1 MGDGH
6 VVEVIRGRQHQ
17 GAGTDFL
24 QTTARPTER
33 ALGEGA
39 AFRDVKIAIIVNE
52 IKGLGQREILLP
64 RAERAAGHANERVGA
79 EIGRGRD
86 GDVTRRDHRDTRV
99 GIRTRQAQGARTE
112 LAQAVVGAV
121 TIRNDPAERHHRTVV
136 LGVGRLIDRDITER
150 AADGVVGEADGAG
163 EREVGRHAV
172 EGSVEID
179 VARELDRVGDPAS
192 GGEAIMTALRI
203 VRDRAVIEDE
213 RARAERRIVPDHDG
227 LTRIEGREARVIVG
241 RIEDDPTAAAQ
252 HGGRTRLHRGGDG
265 TEDGIVRA
273 REDVG
278 AIQIEDAGAAT
289 DGVAAAKAVG
299 EAGRSRAEA
308 RTDRGRRAG
317 GDGAGEITRTMP
329 ADTRDIVR
337 VHKTAEE
344 GLTAS
349 ERALV
354 DVQVVADRVDGDDV
368 RVGRTGVSIVG
379 R

>member
-1 MGDGH
+1 M
-6 VVEVIRGRQHQ
+6 
-17 GAGTDFL
+17 
-24 QTTARPTER
+24 
-33 ALGEGA
+33 
-39 AFRDVKIAIIVNE
+39 
-52 IKGLGQREILLP
+52 
-64 RAERAAGHANERVGA
+64 
-79 EIGRGRD
+79 
-86 GDVTRRDHRDTRV
+86 
-99 GIRTRQAQGARTE
+99 
-112 LAQAVVGAV
+112 
-121 TIRNDPAERHHRTVV
+121 
-136 LGVGRLIDRDITER
+136 IDYDITER
-150 AADGVVGEADGAG
+150 AADGVVGEADSAG

-213 RARAERRIVPDHDG
+213 RAGAERRIVPDRDA
-227 LTRIEGREARVIVG
+227 LTCVEGREARVIVG
-241 RIEDDPTAAAQ
+241 GIEDDPTAAAQ

-308 RTDRGRRAG
+308 RTDRGRGAG
-317 GDGAGEITRTMP
+317 GDGAGEITRAVP
-329 ADTRDIVR
+329 ADTRAIIR
-337 VHKTAEE
+337 VHETAEE